1 MGVEIERKF
10 LVIGGD
16 WKSEET
22 ISISQGYLSTDI
34 DRIVRVRIS
43 GNDAYL
49 TIKGRSVGAVRTEY
63 EYQIPLADGK
73 ELIKMCVG
81 NILKKT
87 RHIVVVGNSK
97 WEVDVFHGENEGLVV
112 AEIELTSEDEMFE
125 KPEWIDEEVTND
137 ARYFNSSL
145 MQKPFK
151 QW

>member
-10 LVIGGD
+10 IVNGKN

-34 DRIVRVRIS
+34 DRIVRVRMS

-49 TIKGRSVGAVRTEY
+49 TIKGRSIGAVRAEY
-63 EYQIPLADGK
+63 EYQIPTSDGK

-81 NILKKT
+81 NILEKT
-87 RHIVVVGNSK
+87 RHIVMVGNSR

-112 AEIELTSEDEMFE
+112 AEIELKTEDESFE
-125 KPEWIDEEVTND
+125 KPKWIGEEVTHD

-145 MQKPFK
+145 MQKPFR